1 MTQAENCNHNCS
13 SCKTSDPSRKAPA
26 SFQEAPNELSNIKK
40 VIGIVSGKGG
50 VGKST
55 VTALLAVELAKQGY
69 KVGILDAD
77 LTGASIPYLFGLQG
91 LLRVSDKGLLEPM
104 ETKTF
109 SIKVVSIALAME
121 NPEMAVI
128 WRGPLLSKAIQEF
141 GTDVNWGELD
151 YLLVDMPPGT
161 SDVPLTVMQMLPLQ
175 GVVVVTS
182 PQDMARSVVKKAYHM
197 ANQLQV
203 PVLGL
208 VENMSYVTCPHC
220 GERFSV
226 FGQKPLSEAA
236 QEFNVQVCAEMP
248 LDPQLAELT
257 DKGDI
262 ENIGESIGLTLQS
275 MVEALA
281 SMP

>member
-1 MTQAENCNHNCS
+1 MPENRSNMPFSVDNHL
-13 SCKTSDPSRKAPA
+13 P
-26 SFQEAPNELSNIKK
+26 LSEGSQIKH
-40 VIGIVSGKGG
+40 VIAVVSGKGG

-104 ETKTF
+104 ETKKLG
-109 SIKVVSIALAME
+109 IKVVSIALAME

-128 WRGPLLSKAIQEF
+128 WRGPLLSKAIQQF
-141 GTDVNWGELD
+141 WTDVNWGELD

-161 SDVPLTVMQMLPLQ
+161 SDVPLTVMQMLHFRRSSSNLST
-175 GVVVVTS
+175 GH
-182 PQDMARSVVKKAYHM
+182 ARSVVKKAYHM

-208 VENMSYVTCPHC
+208 VENMSYAVCPTA
-220 GERFSV
+220 ERGF
-226 FGQKPLSEAA
+226 LSLVK
-236 QEFNVQVCAEMP
+236 NP
-248 LDPQLAELT
+248 
-257 DKGDI
+257 
-262 ENIGESIGLTLQS
+262 
-275 MVEALA
+275 
-281 SMP
+281 

>member
-1 MTQAENCNHNCS
+1 MDNHLAS
-13 SCKTSDPSRKAPA
+13 SEGS
-26 SFQEAPNELSNIKK
+26 QINH
-40 VIGIVSGKGG
+40 VIAVVSGKGG

-104 ETKTF
+104 ETETF
-109 SIKVVSIALAME
+109 GIKVVSIALVME

-128 WRGPLLSKAIQEF
+128 WRGPLLSKAIQQF
-141 GTDVNWGELD
+141 WTDVNWGELD
-151 YLLVDMPPGT
+151 CLLVDMPPGT
-161 SDVPLTVMQMLPLQ
+161 SDVPLTVMQMLPLD

-208 VENMSYVTCPHC
+208 VENMSYVTCPRC

-226 FGQKPLSEAA
+226 FGQKLFSDTA
-236 QEFNVQVCAEMP
+236 QEFNVQVYAEIP

-262 ENIGESIGLTLQS
+262 EHIGENITLTLQS
-275 MVEALA
+275 MVQALA

>member
-1 MTQAENCNHNCS
+1 MSAESRNNAPLNMGSNMSLSEGSEINH
-13 SCKTSDPSRKAPA
+13 
-26 SFQEAPNELSNIKK
+26 
-40 VIGIVSGKGG
+40 VIAVVSGKGG

-55 VTALLAVELAKQGY
+55 VTALLAVELAKRGY

-91 LLRVSDKGLLEPM
+91 LLKVTEKGLLEPM
-104 ETKTF
+104 KTAQLD
-109 SIKVVSIALAME
+109 IKVVSIALVME

-128 WRGPLLSKAIQEF
+128 WRGPLLSKAIQQF
-141 GTDVNWGELD
+141 WTDVNWGELD

>member
-1 MTQAENCNHNCS
+1 MSAESRNNAPLNMGSNMSLGEGSEINH
-13 SCKTSDPSRKAPA
+13 
-26 SFQEAPNELSNIKK
+26 
-40 VIGIVSGKGG
+40 VIAVVSGKGG

-55 VTALLAVELAKQGY
+55 VTALLAVELAKRGY

-91 LLRVSDKGLLEPM
+91 LLKVTEKGLLEPM
-104 ETKTF
+104 KTAQLD
-109 SIKVVSIALAME
+109 IKVVSIALVME

-128 WRGPLLSKAIQEF
+128 WRGPLLSKAIQQF
-141 GTDVNWGELD
+141 WTDVDWGELD

-161 SDVPLTVMQMLPLQ
+161 SDVPLTVMQMLPLD

-208 VENMSYVTCPHC
+208 VENMNYVTCPHC
-220 GERFSV
+220 GERFSI
-226 FGQKPLSEAA
+226 FGQKPLTEAA
-236 QEFNVQVCAEMP
+236 QEFNVQVCAELP
-248 LDPQLAELT
+248 VDPHLAELT
-257 DKGDI
+257 DQGNI
-262 ENIGESIGLTLQS
+262 EQITASTSSSLKELVDALETLS
-275 MVEALA
+275 
-281 SMP
+281 

>member
-1 MTQAENCNHNCS
+1 
-13 SCKTSDPSRKAPA
+13 
-26 SFQEAPNELSNIKK
+26 
-40 VIGIVSGKGG
+40 
-50 VGKST
+50 
-55 VTALLAVELAKQGY
+55 
-69 KVGILDAD
+69 VGILDAD

-104 ETKTF
+104 ETKKLG
-109 SIKVVSIALAME
+109 IKVVSIALAME

-128 WRGPLLSKAIQEF
+128 WRGPLLSKAIQQF
-141 GTDVNWGELD
+141 WTDVNWGELD

-208 VENMSYVTCPHC
+208 VENMSYAVCPTA
-220 GERFSV
+220 ERGFLSLV
-226 FGQKPLSEAA
+226 KNPLVKLLRSSTYKYVLKCRWIH
-236 QEFNVQVCAEMP
+236 NW
-248 LDPQLAELT
+248 
-257 DKGDI
+257 
-262 ENIGESIGLTLQS
+262 QS
-275 MVEALA
+275 
-281 SMP
+281 

>member
-1 MTQAENCNHNCS
+1 MPENRSNMPFSMDNHL
-13 SCKTSDPSRKAPA
+13 A
-26 SFQEAPNELSNIKK
+26 LSEGSQIKH
-40 VIGIVSGKGG
+40 VVAVVSGKGG

-91 LLRVSDKGLLEPM
+91 LLKVSDKGLLEPM
-104 ETKTF
+104 ETETF
-109 SIKVVSIALAME
+109 GIKVVSIALVME

-128 WRGPLLSKAIQEF
+128 WRGPLLSKAIQQF
-141 GTDVNWGELD
+141 WTDVNWVELD

-161 SDVPLTVMQMLPLQ
+161 SDVPLTVMQMLPLD
-175 GVVVVTS
+175 GVIVVTS
-182 PQDMARSVVKKAYHM
+182 SQDMARSVVKKAYHM

-220 GERFSV
+220 GEKFSV

-236 QEFNVQVCAEMP
+236 QEFNVQVCAEIP
-248 LDPQLAELT
+248 LDPQLAQLT

-262 ENIGESIGLTLQS
+262 EHIGENITLTLQS
-275 MVEALA
+275 MVQALA

>member
-1 MTQAENCNHNCS
+1 MAWAT
-13 SCKTSDPSRKAPA
+13 
-26 SFQEAPNELSNIKK
+26 
-40 VIGIVSGKGG
+40 
-50 VGKST
+50 
-55 VTALLAVELAKQGY
+55 AVESYSAVLDRRKLGRTGLPACGHAAWNQRCAANG
-69 KVGILDAD
+69 DAD
-77 LTGASIPYLFGLQG
+77 A
-91 LLRVSDKGLLEPM
+91 
-104 ETKTF
+104 
-109 SIKVVSIALAME
+109 
-121 NPEMAVI
+121 
-128 WRGPLLSKAIQEF
+128 
-141 GTDVNWGELD
+141 
-151 YLLVDMPPGT
+151 
-161 SDVPLTVMQMLPLQ
+161 PLQ

-208 VENMSYVTCPHC
+208 VENMSYAVCPHC

-236 QEFNVQVCAEMP
+236 KEFNVQVCAEMP
-248 LDPQLAELT
+248 LDPQLAKLT

-262 ENIGESIGLTLQS
+262 EHIGENITQTLQS

>member
-1 MTQAENCNHNCS
+1 MAWATAVKS
-13 SCKTSDPSRKAPA
+13 YSAVLDRRK
-26 SFQEAPNELSNIKK
+26 L
-40 VIGIVSGKGG
+40 GR
-50 VGKST
+50 
-55 VTALLAVELAKQGY
+55 
-69 KVGILDAD
+69 
-77 LTGASIPYLFGLQG
+77 TG
-91 LLRVSDKGLLEPM
+91 
-104 ETKTF
+104 
-109 SIKVVSIALAME
+109 
-121 NPEMAVI
+121 
-128 WRGPLLSKAIQEF
+128 
-141 GTDVNWGELD
+141 

-208 VENMSYVTCPHC
+208 VENMSYAVCPHC

-236 QEFNVQVCAEMP
+236 KEFNVQVCAEMP
-248 LDPQLAELT
+248 LDPQLAKLT

-262 ENIGESIGLTLQS
+262 EHIGENITQTLQS

>member
-1 MTQAENCNHNCS
+1 
-13 SCKTSDPSRKAPA
+13 
-26 SFQEAPNELSNIKK
+26 
-40 VIGIVSGKGG
+40 
-50 VGKST
+50 
-55 VTALLAVELAKQGY
+55 
-69 KVGILDAD
+69 
-77 LTGASIPYLFGLQG
+77 
-91 LLRVSDKGLLEPM
+91 
-104 ETKTF
+104 
-109 SIKVVSIALAME
+109 
-121 NPEMAVI
+121 
-128 WRGPLLSKAIQEF
+128 
-141 GTDVNWGELD
+141 
-151 YLLVDMPPGT
+151 
-161 SDVPLTVMQMLPLQ
+161 
-175 GVVVVTS
+175 
-182 PQDMARSVVKKAYHM
+182 MARSVVKKAYHM

-208 VENMSYVTCPHC
+208 VENMSYAVCPHC

-236 QEFNVQVCAEMP
+236 KEFNVQVCAEMP

>member
-1 MTQAENCNHNCS
+1 
-13 SCKTSDPSRKAPA
+13 
-26 SFQEAPNELSNIKK
+26 
-40 VIGIVSGKGG
+40 
-50 VGKST
+50 
-55 VTALLAVELAKQGY
+55 
-69 KVGILDAD
+69 
-77 LTGASIPYLFGLQG
+77 
-91 LLRVSDKGLLEPM
+91 
-104 ETKTF
+104 
-109 SIKVVSIALAME
+109 ME

-128 WRGPLLSKAIQEF
+128 WRGPLLSKAIQQF
-141 GTDVNWGELD
+141 WTDVNWGELD

-208 VENMSYVTCPHC
+208 VENMSYAVCPHC

-236 QEFNVQVCAEMP
+236 KEFNVQVCAEMP

-262 ENIGESIGLTLQS
+262 EHIGESIGLTLQS

>member
-1 MTQAENCNHNCS
+1 MSAESRNNAPLNMSSNLNLSEGSEINH
-13 SCKTSDPSRKAPA
+13 
-26 SFQEAPNELSNIKK
+26 
-40 VIGIVSGKGG
+40 VIAVVSGKGG

-55 VTALLAVELAKQGY
+55 VTALLAVELAKRGY

-91 LLRVSDKGLLEPM
+91 LLKVSEKGLLEPM
-104 ETKTF
+104 KTETF
-109 SIKVVSIALAME
+109 GIRVVSIALVME

-128 WRGPLLSKAIQEF
+128 WRGPLLSKAIQQF
-141 GTDVNWGELD
+141 WTDVQWGELD

-161 SDVPLTVMQMLPLQ
+161 SDVPLTVMQMLPLD

-220 GERFSV
+220 GERFSI
-226 FGQKPLSEAA
+226 FGQKPLTQVA
-236 QEFNVQVCAEMP
+236 QEFNVQVCAEIP

-257 DKGDI
+257 DQGDI
-262 ENIGESIGLTLQS
+262 EHIGENVTLTLQS
-275 MVEALA
+275 MVQALA

>member
-1 MTQAENCNHNCS
+1 MPENRSNMPFSVDNHLAL
-13 SCKTSDPSRKAPA
+13 SDGS
-26 SFQEAPNELSNIKK
+26 QIKH
-40 VIGIVSGKGG
+40 VIAVVSGKGG

-69 KVGILDAD
+69 EVGILDAD
-77 LTGASIPYLFGLQG
+77 LTGASIPYLFGLEG

-109 SIKVVSIALAME
+109 GIKVVSIALAME

-128 WRGPLLSKAIQEF
+128 WRGPLLSKAIQQF
-141 GTDVNWGELD
+141 WTDVNWGELD

-208 VENMSYVTCPHC
+208 VENMSYAVCPHC
-220 GERFSV
+220 GDRFSV

-236 QEFNVQVCAEMP
+236 QEFNVQVWAEMP
-248 LDPQLAELT
+248 MDPQLAELT
-257 DKGDI
+257 GKGDI
-262 ENIGESIGLTLQS
+262 ENIGESIGITLQS
-275 MVEALA
+275 MVETLA
-281 SMP
+281 SML

>member
-1 MTQAENCNHNCS
+1 
-13 SCKTSDPSRKAPA
+13 
-26 SFQEAPNELSNIKK
+26 
-40 VIGIVSGKGG
+40 
-50 VGKST
+50 
-55 VTALLAVELAKQGY
+55 
-69 KVGILDAD
+69 
-77 LTGASIPYLFGLQG
+77 
-91 LLRVSDKGLLEPM
+91 
-104 ETKTF
+104 
-109 SIKVVSIALAME
+109 
-121 NPEMAVI
+121 
-128 WRGPLLSKAIQEF
+128 
-141 GTDVNWGELD
+141 
-151 YLLVDMPPGT
+151 VDMPPGT

-175 GVVVVTS
+175 GVVVVVTS

-208 VENMSYVTCPHC
+208 VENMSYAVCPHC

-248 LDPQLAELT
+248 LDPQLAKLT

>member
-1 MTQAENCNHNCS
+1 MPENRSNMPLSMDNHLAS
-13 SCKTSDPSRKAPA
+13 SEGS
-26 SFQEAPNELSNIKK
+26 QINH
-40 VIGIVSGKGG
+40 VIAVVSGKGG

-104 ETKTF
+104 ETETF
-109 SIKVVSIALAME
+109 GIKVVSIALVME

-128 WRGPLLSKAIQEF
+128 WRGPLLSKAIQQF
-141 GTDVNWGELD
+141 WTDVNWGELD

-236 QEFNVQVCAEMP
+236 QEFNVQVCAEIP

-257 DKGDI
+257 DQGNI
-262 ENIGESIGLTLQS
+262 EQIAGTSSSSLKELVDALETLS
-275 MVEALA
+275 
-281 SMP
+281 

>member
-1 MTQAENCNHNCS
+1 MPENRSNMPFSVDNHL
-13 SCKTSDPSRKAPA
+13 A
-26 SFQEAPNELSNIKK
+26 LSEGSQIKH
-40 VIGIVSGKGG
+40 VIAVVSGKGG

-104 ETKTF
+104 ETKKLG
-109 SIKVVSIALAME
+109 IRVVSIALAME

-128 WRGPLLSKAIQEF
+128 WRGPLLSKAIQQF
-141 GTDVNWGELD
+141 WTDVNWGELD
-151 YLLVDMPPGT
+151 LLPCGHAAWNQRCTANGDADAPTSGRSSSNLSTGHGTFSGKESVPHGKSASSACAWFGRKHELRSLPP
-161 SDVPLTVMQMLPLQ
+161 L
-175 GVVVVTS
+175 
-182 PQDMARSVVKKAYHM
+182 RR
-197 ANQLQV
+197 
-203 PVLGL
+203 
-208 VENMSYVTCPHC
+208 E
-220 GERFSV
+220 V
-226 FGQKPLSEAA
+226 FCLWSKPLSEAA

>member
-1 MTQAENCNHNCS
+1 MSAESGNNAPLNMSSNLNLSEGSEINH
-13 SCKTSDPSRKAPA
+13 
-26 SFQEAPNELSNIKK
+26 
-40 VIGIVSGKGG
+40 VIAVVSGKGG

-55 VTALLAVELAKQGY
+55 VTALLAVELAKRGY

-91 LLRVSDKGLLEPM
+91 LLKVSEKGLLEPM
-104 ETKTF
+104 KTAQLG
-109 SIKVVSIALAME
+109 IKVVSIALVME

-128 WRGPLLSKAIQEF
+128 WRGPLLSKAIQQF
-141 GTDVNWGELD
+141 WTDVNWGELD

-161 SDVPLTVMQMLPLQ
+161 SDVPLTVMQMLPLD

-220 GERFSV
+220 GEKFSV

-236 QEFNVQVCAEMP
+236 QEFNVQVCAEIP

-281 SMP
+281 SML

>member
-1 MTQAENCNHNCS
+1 MPENRSNMPFSVDNHL
-13 SCKTSDPSRKAPA
+13 A
-26 SFQEAPNELSNIKK
+26 LSEGSQIKH
-40 VIGIVSGKGG
+40 VIAVVSGKGG

-109 SIKVVSIALAME
+109 GIKVVSIALAME

-128 WRGPLLSKAIQEF
+128 WRGPLLSKAIQQF
-141 GTDVNWGELD
+141 WTDVNWGELD

-208 VENMSYVTCPHC
+208 VENMSYAVCPHC

-248 LDPQLAELT
+248 LDPQLAKLT